1 MNRRRHAACAAAA
14 RVLGAVLLAGAALAC
29 GPSEQAAGDAR
40 VEIEQLLG
48 EYLPRLPEV
57 YRTGDLASLEGL
69 AAPREMQRIEAFIR
83 DRAQEGQ
90 VVDPE
95 LEGFEIEKVDLYQ
108 HSNAYVVTRELW
120 NLRLRAAGS
129 DRLLSDENAT
139 AKPYRY
145 SYQVRRENGGGWRVL
160 AREVIQPPA

>member
-1 MNRRRHAACAAAA
+1 MSRRCRTASGTTA
-14 RVLGAVLLAGAALAC
+14 RALAAVLLAAAVLAC

-57 YRTGDLASLEGL
+57 YRTGDLAPLEGL
-69 AAPREMQRIEAFIR
+69 AAPREMERIEAFIR

-95 LEGFEIEKVDLYQ
+95 LESFEIERFDLYQ
-108 HSNAYVVTRELW
+108 HSNGYVTTREVW

-129 DRLLSDENAT
+129 DRLISDENAT

-145 SYQVRRENGGGWRVL
+145 SYQVRRENGGGWRIL
-160 AREVIQPPA
+160 SREVIQPPA